1 MLKYRADRATNPGK
15 YMNRSE
21 DPIVPLLLGI
31 IPSPSP
37 RPPCCLPYTSRHLVF
52 RTVVKRRGG
61 NNLKVHSKAIQCE
74 HWQLRLSEH
83 YC

>member
-1 MLKYRADRATNPGK
+1 
-15 YMNRSE
+15 MNRSE
-21 DPIVPLLLGI
+21 DPIVPLLLRI

-37 RPPCCLPYTSRHLVF
+37 RSPCCLPYTSRHLVF

-61 NNLKVHSKAIQCE
+61 NNLKVQSKAIQYE
-74 HWQLRLSEH
+74 QWQLRLSEH